1 MVGRVIVMD
10 QGVGD
15 LNKKGG
21 GMGEGGWGRGEG
33 VKSRKRK
40 EVRELGVI

>member
-21 GMGEGGWGRGEG
+21 GWGRGDRG
-33 VKSRKRK
+33 GGR
-40 EVRELGVI
+40 G